1 MGGTAGSDVEAL
13 FAAASAAC
21 AHAYAPYSQFRV
33 GAAVLAASGRV
44 FAGANVENA
53 SYPAGLCAETVA
65 IGAMVAAG
73 ERRITAVMVVGE
85 GNELTMP
92 CGVCRQRL
100 SEFSGADTLV
110 HVGDKGGV
118 RQSFRFGDLLP
129 FAFGP
134 SNLAR

>member
-1 MGGTAGSDVEAL
+1 MGSTAGRDVEAL
-13 FAAASAAC
+13 FAAASAART
-21 AHAYAPYSQFRV
+21 HAYAPYSGFRV
-33 GAAVLAASGRV
+33 GAAVLSASGRV

-53 SYPAGLCAETVA
+53 SYPAGLCAEAVA

-73 ERRITAVMVVGE
+73 DTRIAAVVVVGE
-85 GNELTMP
+85 GEALTMP

-100 SEFSGADTLV
+100 SEFAGPDTSV
-110 HVGDKGGV
+110 HVGDRGGV

-134 SNLAR
+134 SNLVR